1 MKKCIVLSGQY
12 RSFDRTSD
20 SIKQLIETNE
30 LDVYCHLWST
40 NQQEIDSITDK
51 LKPKKI
57 VSEDFEVYSN
67 TFASIEDRILKNNP
81 KGPNQDKLSANAS
94 MNFGRKAAYSLVPKD
109 VYDIIIYCRYDN
121 LVGGMMFTGLPNVIV
136 TPFEESYNL
145 ISDIFAVMPA
155 YMANSYFLYDEYE
168 RLHSTQFEPEFEDY
182 LRNVRNYG
190 EENIRIHKYERYCP
204 HMMLLRN
211 IYMNKITN
219 VGTNQLTVHLHR

>member
-168 RLHSTQFEPEFEDY
+168 RLHSTIWEPEFLEW
-182 LRNVRNYG
+182 LRNVKQYP
-190 EENIRIHKYERYCP
+190 EHDIQTHIHTRYCP
-204 HMMLLRN
+204 HLMLMRN
-211 IYMNKITN
+211 IIMNGHNFVIDN
-219 VGTNQLTVHLHR
+219 LPVRILR